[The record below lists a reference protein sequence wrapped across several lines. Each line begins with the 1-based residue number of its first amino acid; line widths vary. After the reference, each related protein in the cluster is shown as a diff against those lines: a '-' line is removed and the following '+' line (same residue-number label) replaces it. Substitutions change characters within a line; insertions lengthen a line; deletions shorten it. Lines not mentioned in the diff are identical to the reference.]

1 MSRSIEEVTQ
11 PSDSSETSGTGF
23 NFITQRI
30 WRPSLLRRQSFLS
43 ISSGNLRRNQ
53 ARCETHQEAI
63 SEEIAD
69 IGCYLFELAD
79 NLGIDL
85 GEAILEKIQKN
96 AHKYP
101 VEKAR
106 GSHAKYNSSSRTG

>member
-1 MSRSIEEVTQ
+1 MRLI
-11 PSDSSETSGTGF
+11 GK
-23 NFITQRI
+23 
-30 WRPSLLRRQSFLS
+30 LS
-43 ISSGNLRRNQ
+43 P
-53 ARCETHQEAI
+53 
-63 SEEIAD
+63 EEIAD

-106 GSHAKYNSSSRTG
+106 GSHAKYNEL